1 MRYFIIGLSLFFI
14 LFILPDEVECSF
26 TSTKTEKILFNYCK
40 DFTEEYHKIF
50 LQIGKKILIDYNKKI

>member
-1 MRYFIIGLSLFFI
+1 MKYFIIGLSLFFI
-14 LFILPDEVECSF
+14 LFILPDKVECSF
-26 TSTKTEKILFNYCK
+26 TSTKTEDVLFSYCK

>member
-1 MRYFIIGLSLFFI
+1 MKYFIIGLSLFFI
-14 LFILPDEVECSF
+14 LFILPNKVECSF

>member
-1 MRYFIIGLSLFFI
+1 MKYFIIDLSLFFI
-14 LFILPDEVECSF
+14 LFILPDKVECSF